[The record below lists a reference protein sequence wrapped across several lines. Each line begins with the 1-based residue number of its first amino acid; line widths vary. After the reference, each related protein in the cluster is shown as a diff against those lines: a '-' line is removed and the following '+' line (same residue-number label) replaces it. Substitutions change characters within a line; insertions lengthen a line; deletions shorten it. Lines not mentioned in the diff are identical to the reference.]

1 MALLSSQ
8 WLEVNHLLFESITEN
23 SISKLQLT
31 KRTYSEI
38 ELLTGL
44 IQMNEKGET
53 PLLVAIKG
61 KNVSF
66 IHELIVILK
75 NFTRKTNKCQSQS
88 PMCLVAIE
96 QLSQQIPITELIEY
110 FIKDIGDSDWLQ
122 FLAQVFIKSTLF
134 TQQDKIVALEM
145 IGASVMCSL
154 KSVYLDS
161 YYNECYAALRGFGLE
176 CWREAMNL
184 RHSISHGSHGFPR
197 KSATVESSVV
207 VFGASAEV
215 MTREELD
222 LFEEHITRNSSSSLD
237 YDVRLECQKLMRR
250 QGLLVLR
257 RIHSEEYEGRPF
269 WLYLKC
275 LFAFGSDMLI
285 WMVYR
290 KVQDVESDNNILINT
305 CHFILEQTNGFDP
318 KLVSL
323 RLLGVFI
330 ETLNVV
336 SCSFFKLLMEAKF
349 FNGIRDEDEY
359 QNRRRSEH
367 LSYANLLAFTEFI
380 NKVANLDASL
390 NPSTISSVK
399 FESFCFAEIVFN
411 FLFVYKH
418 ISRWMKNE
426 EKNKLEDYYSH
437 FIQKLFPEGT
447 TTVLHVAV
455 KGIKTNSY
463 TLKIEG
469 GGIEFGIRNKLST
482 FHSMI
487 KLILKLGADP
497 NAKDE
502 IGRTPLHI
510 LAGMKQ
516 VHLNKYLPIF
526 QTLVN
531 AGSYLHMA
539 DNKGET
545 VLDILKKL
553 LMRYSLKVDPYFES
567 LISNVFPLTCYC
579 ARVIRRHRIPFED
592 RLPRV
597 LRELVSR

>member
-1 MALLSSQ
+1 
-8 WLEVNHLLFESITEN
+8 
-23 SISKLQLT
+23 
-31 KRTYSEI
+31 
-38 ELLTGL
+38 
-44 IQMNEKGET
+44 
-53 PLLVAIKG
+53 
-61 KNVSF
+61 
-66 IHELIVILK
+66 
-75 NFTRKTNKCQSQS
+75 
-88 PMCLVAIE
+88 
-96 QLSQQIPITELIEY
+96 
-110 FIKDIGDSDWLQ
+110 
-122 FLAQVFIKSTLF
+122 
-134 TQQDKIVALEM
+134 
-145 IGASVMCSL
+145 
-154 KSVYLDS
+154 
-161 YYNECYAALRGFGLE
+161 
-176 CWREAMNL
+176 
-184 RHSISHGSHGFPR
+184 
-197 KSATVESSVV
+197 
-207 VFGASAEV
+207 
-215 MTREELD
+215 
-222 LFEEHITRNSSSSLD
+222 
-237 YDVRLECQKLMRR
+237 
-250 QGLLVLR
+250 
-257 RIHSEEYEGRPF
+257 
-269 WLYLKC
+269 
-275 LFAFGSDMLI
+275 
-285 WMVYR
+285 
-290 KVQDVESDNNILINT
+290 
-305 CHFILEQTNGFDP
+305 
-318 KLVSL
+318 
-323 RLLGVFI
+323 
-330 ETLNVV
+330 
-336 SCSFFKLLMEAKF
+336 MEAKF

-380 NKVANLDASL
+380 NKVANLYASL

-516 VHLNKYLPIF
+516 VHLNDRLPIF